1 MSATLQ
7 CLLFENDRTNWVEEH
22 RRWIGEK
29 QHFFSMWIYANVR
42 ANEDR
47 NVQRSLGSAN
57 WFCLN
62 TKQNPDTKLTMSSRL
77 NLPILWLGFEN
88 EFKCLLVFFHSLRF
102 LSISFL
108 FYSKILIRSLLLRF
122 FFFRFCSIE
131 ENLHWNRQQQ
141 KNWSQTT
148 KKKILPIKTHKST

>member
-1 MSATLQ
+1 MSTTLQ

-22 RRWIGEK
+22 RRWIEK
-29 QHFFSMWIYANVR
+29 NNIFFSMWIYANVR
-42 ANEDR
+42 ANEDW

-62 TKQNPDTKLTMSSRL
+62 TKQNPDTKPTMSSRL

-102 LSISFL
+102 LTHSF

-131 ENLHWNRQQQ
+131 ENLRWNRQQQ
-141 KNWSQTT
+141 KIDHRQQ
-148 KKKILPIKTHKST
+148 KKTFFAN